1 MKKYLTC
8 AETAK
13 LIRQALKEAFPG
25 VKFSVRS
32 STYSGGASITVG
44 WTDGPTSD
52 QVDGI
57 VKVFE
62 GSYFDGMTDYKGL
75 NYSAINGQE
84 VRFGADFVF
93 TNRKFSLAFLAATAQ
108 SVCEAY
114 KLQMQLKVIDNG
126 WGAYVENA
134 GSIMVPNANQ
144 YLDRLIYQA
153 ASEYSFDDAAESPT
167 AASVSCL
174 GDDGYGYGSTGRIDA
189 VTA

>member
-13 LIRQALKEAFPG
+13 LIRTALKEAFPG
-25 VKFSVRS
+25 VKFSVKS
-32 STYSGGASITVG
+32 KTYSGGASINVG
-44 WTDGPTSD
+44 WTDGPTTK

-62 GSYFDGMTDYKGL
+62 GSYFCGMTDYKGQS
-75 NYSAINGQE
+75 YSAINGEE

-114 KLQMQLKVIDNG
+114 RLQMQLKVIDNG

-134 GSIMVPNANQ
+134 GSIMVPNANE

-167 AASVSCL
+167 ANSVSSL
-174 GDDGYGYGSTGRIDA
+174 GDDGYGYGCTGRLEMA
-189 VTA
+189 